1 MSLQLS
7 NLNKSYQ
14 QGDTKIQVL
23 KTLNAKIEPGEIVAI
38 VGQSGSGKSTLL
50 SLLAGLER
58 PDQGKIEVDG
68 QDIAGLR
75 EEMITAFRAQKI
87 AIVFQQY
94 HLVSHL
100 TALENVML
108 PLEIL
113 GRAEAEGKA
122 RAALKELGLEHRL
135 EHFPS
140 QMSGGECQRVAIA
153 RALVV
158 EPKLLLADEPSG
170 NLDIQTGDKVMD
182 VFFEV
187 ARKHKM
193 TTVLVT
199 HSEQLAKRCQRILTL
214 REGHLEEAK

>member
-1 MSLQLS
+1 MSLALKD
-7 NLNKSYQ
+7 LEKSFQ
-14 QGDTKIQVL
+14 QGDTKIHVL
-23 KTLNAKIEPGEIVAI
+23 KGLQVQVEEGQIVAI

-50 SLLAGLER
+50 SILAGLER
-58 PDQGKIEVDG
+58 PD
-68 QDIAGLR
+68 AGEIRVGGINMSPLT
-75 EEMITAFRAQKI
+75 EKEMTLFRAKNI
-87 AIVFQQY
+87 SIVFQQY

-113 GRAEAEGKA
+113 KRDKAEEKA
-122 RAALKELGLEHRL
+122 RALLTEMGLAHRL
-135 EHFPS
+135 HHFAN

-170 NLDIQTGDKVMD
+170 NLDTQTGEKVMD
-182 VFFEV
+182 IFF
-187 ARKHKM
+187 AMANKFKM

-199 HSEQLAKRCQRILTL
+199 HSEALAKRCERTL
-214 REGHLEEAK
+214 HLEEGRLREA